1 LPSPNAARSP
11 AFAAV
16 LWDLDGTL
24 IDTEP
29 LYGRAITEVCDRFGH
44 AFTRAD
50 NEQIFGKDGAAT
62 LAYLTARF
70 AFPLTRQ
77 ELAQQ
82 VHDRFI
88 ASVGAQHAR
97 SEAVALVQAL
107 SARAVTQACVSNSST
122 RTVEHHIGLLG
133 LTDAFACLV
142 GRDQVARG
150 KPHPDPYLHACA
162 KLAVA
167 PQDCVAVEDTPTGV
181 AAARAAGLTVI
192 ACPTEL
198 TAHLD
203 FSAALHRV
211 SRIDEF
217 AWDAAVFSA
226 ELSPAAL
233 PA

>member
-1 LPSPNAARSP
+1 LPSLNTDGSA

-29 LYGRAITEVCDRFGH
+29 LYARAIGEICSRFGH
-44 AFTRAD
+44 AFTRSD

-62 LAYLTARF
+62 FGYLMTRF
-70 AFPLTRQ
+70 ALPLSRE

-82 VHDRFI
+82 VHDRFM
-88 ASVGAQHAR
+88 ASVGVQHAR
-97 SEAVALVQAL
+97 SEAVALVRAL
-107 SARAVTQACVSNSST
+107 SARAIPQACVSNSST
-122 RTVEHHIGLLG
+122 RTVQHHVKLLG
-133 LTDAFACLV
+133 IGEAFSCVV

-150 KPHPDPYLHACA
+150 KPHPDSYLHACA
-162 KLAVA
+162 QLGVA
-167 PQDCVAVEDTPTGV
+167 PPACVAVEDTPTGV

-192 ACPTEL
+192 ACPTDV

-203 FSAALHRV
+203 FSEAHHRV

-217 AWDAAVFSA
+217 AWDGVLLAR
-226 ELSPAAL
+226 ELSMDGVA
-233 PA
+233 